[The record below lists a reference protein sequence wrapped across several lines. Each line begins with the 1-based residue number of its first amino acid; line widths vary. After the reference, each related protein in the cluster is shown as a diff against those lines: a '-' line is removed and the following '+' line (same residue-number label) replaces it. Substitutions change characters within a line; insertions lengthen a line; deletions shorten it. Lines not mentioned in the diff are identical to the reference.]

1 VYNFSA
7 NNTNLWKLL
16 SDEQIVNNNNYEN
29 NINSSDSSTNSNW
42 TELLDLLESSD
53 SGLEAVLTQLDE
65 NGNEYVVEYAIIIM
79 FGLPR

>member
-1 VYNFSA
+1 MYNFSA